1 MQKIYIS
8 KLIVSAV
15 LIITVA
21 LSATLFIY
29 AEKKELQGL
38 TVIVLDNTNSVRQ
51 GELTYSDVD
60 TTDEGDAPD
69 TEVEDEEVII
79 PTLPPMRND
88 EPEVKPVSPPTTT
101 LPENQPVAPPAEPQ
115 PQPETPITPE
125 IPSVIP
131 EGITEPEENIIE
143 EKSIDPIVPTTP
155 IVPEVKVPDPIVNN
169 NQAEYTVDLNQYV
182 LDMIKTY
189 KIGNYPYLLNN
200 DYMNY
205 NGVTM
210 NIYYQ
215 NKLLLKAHP
224 SGNRASHCVGLTF
237 EVMLRSLQER
247 NKKLGISQD
256 DINGM
261 SYKDMYDMALMWYVS
276 SGSKTTNNLHI
287 AVEKYGIGK
296 AIHNLNDA
304 KAGDFIDISR
314 ENNTGHTGVF
324 INWVKEGDKI
334 IGFKYWS
341 TQTST
346 KGIDY
351 RTEYFNVLDSKGKK
365 YGNVM
370 KELVYIAR
378 ITSVK
383 EYKSFK

>member
-69 TEVEDEEVII
+69 TEEVEEEII
-79 PTLPPMRND
+79 PTLPPMPIM
-88 EPEVKPVSPPTTT
+88 EPEVKPEAP
-101 LPENQPVAPPAEPQ
+101 PVALPVELPTEPVSSPVVEQ
-115 PQPETPITPE
+115 PQPEVSVAPEAPSTPPE
-125 IPSVIP
+125 II
-131 EGITEPEENIIE
+131 EPPKEIVE
-143 EKSIDPIVPTTP
+143 EKPVVPP
-155 IVPEVKVPDPIVNN
+155 VPEVKPPAPVVNN
-169 NQAEYTVDLNQYV
+169 EVNVDLNQYV
-182 LDMIKTY
+182 LDIIKTY

-205 NGVTM
+205 NGVTI
-210 NIYYQ
+210 NLYYQ
-215 NKLLLKAHP
+215 NKILLKAHP
-224 SGNRASHCVGLTF
+224 SGSKASHCVGLTF
-237 EVMLRSLQER
+237 EVMLRALQER
-247 NKKLGISQD
+247 NKKIGLSTD

-261 SYKDMYDMALMWYVS
+261 SYKDMYDMALIWFVS
-276 SGSKTTNNLHI
+276 SGNKKTNNLHI

-296 AIHNLNDA
+296 AIHSLKDA

-324 INWVKEGDKI
+324 MNWIKEGDKI
-334 IGFKYWS
+334 IGFRYWS

-346 KGIDY
+346 NGIDY
-351 RTEYFNVLDSKGKK
+351 RTEYFNVLDTKGKK

-370 KELVYIAR
+370 FDMVYIAR
-378 ITSVK
+378 INAVK
-383 EYKSFK
+383 DYKSIK